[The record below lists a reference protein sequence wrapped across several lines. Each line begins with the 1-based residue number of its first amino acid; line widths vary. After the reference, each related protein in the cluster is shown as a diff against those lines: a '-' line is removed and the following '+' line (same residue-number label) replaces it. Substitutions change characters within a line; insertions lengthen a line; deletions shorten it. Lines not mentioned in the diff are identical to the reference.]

1 MLERLQHRLGLQI
14 ISGVFFTSAGIAV
27 LFVALAIP
35 YGDRVAARFGLLTG
49 WVARNLGWFYIV
61 AVSALLIFLLALAIS
76 RYGNIRLGADDSRPD
91 YSNVTWFTMLFAA
104 GIGTILMFWGVAEP
118 ISHFAHPP
126 MEGVQSGSAQAASD
140 AMTIALYHFGLHT
153 WTIFAL
159 PGLAIG
165 YFAYRHNLP
174 MRISSVFYPLLGD
187 KAFGPWGWG
196 VDVIAV
202 LGTLFGVATSLGL
215 GTLQLNSGLNY
226 LFGVPSTGVV
236 QAVLITIIAG
246 TAAISVA
253 LGLEKGVRRLSQ
265 INILLAVVLLAFV
278 LVVGPTVF
286 IAEGVVQSVGSY
298 LSALPS
304 LAFWTETFNDSD
316 WQRQWT
322 LFYWAWTITW
332 APYVG
337 IFIARISR
345 GRTIREFVC
354 GVLFAPTAFTLLWFG
369 IFGLSAI
376 QVEMDGQIALAEQV
390 QRDPSVAIFA
400 FLEAF
405 PLPGIASALSV
416 VIIIIFFTTSS
427 DSASLVIDMLTRRDD
442 QPSLV
447 RQRIFWAAA
456 QGVIA
461 AVLLL
466 AGGLNALQ
474 NVITSLGLPFC
485 ILLIFMAVAL
495 FNALRADYRGYS
507 MDELVRGK
515 VFPEVVATSEAKQEN
530 DHVSESVDRPMPCAC
545 IAGAEEGAPSGKP
558 IELVNGC
565 DRLSPQVLIKT
576 FWLPVEND
584 VNPNASAITKSN
596 YRCPF

>member
-1 MLERLQHRLGLQI
+1 VLERLQRRLGLQTI
-14 ISGVFFTSAGIAV
+14 PGVFFTSAGVAT
-27 LFVALAIP
+27 LFVALAVP
-35 YGDRVAARFGLLTG
+35 FDEAVAGSFGLLTG
-49 WVARNLGWFYIV
+49 WVARNLGWFYIL
-61 AVSALLIFLLALAIS
+61 AVSALLIFLLALAVS
-76 RYGNIRLGADDSRPD
+76 RYGDIRLGADDSRPD
-91 YSNVTWFTMLFAA
+91 YSNLTWFTMLFAA

-118 ISHFAHPP
+118 VSHFSSPP
-126 MEGVQSGSAQAASD
+126 FDGVQPGSEQAASD

-174 MRISSVFYPLLGD
+174 MRISSLFYPILGERVY
-187 KAFGPWGWG
+187 GPWGWA

-226 LFGVPSTGVV
+226 LFGTPSSGLV
-236 QAVLITIIAG
+236 QVALIAVITSIAA
-246 TAAISVA
+246 TSVA
-253 LGLEKGVRRLSQ
+253 LGLDKGVRRLSQ
-265 INILLAVVLLAFV
+265 LNILLAMALLAFV
-278 LVVGPTVF
+278 LIVGPTVF
-286 IAEGVVQSVGSY
+286 IAEGMVQSVGDY
-298 LSALPS
+298 FDALPW
-304 LAFWTETFNDSD
+304 LAFWTETFKDTD

-322 LFYWAWTITW
+322 LFYWAWTISW

-345 GRTIREFVC
+345 GRTIREFVA
-354 GVLFAPTAFTLLWFG
+354 GVLFAPTAFTLVWFG

-376 QVEMDGQIALAEQV
+376 NVEMGGEIALAEQV
-390 QRDPSVAIFA
+390 HQDPSVAIFA

-405 PLPGIASALSV
+405 PFSGVASALSV
-416 VIIIIFFTTSS
+416 VIIVVFFTTSS

-447 RQRIFWAAA
+447 RQRIFWAVA

-461 AVLLL
+461 ATLLL
-466 AGGLNALQ
+466 AGGLDALQ

-495 FNALRADYRGYS
+495 FRALRADYRGYS
-507 MDELVRGK
+507 MNELVHGRA
-515 VFPEVVATSEAKQEN
+515 FPEVEASSGTKQE
-530 DHVSESVDRPMPCAC
+530 SEYVPETVDR
-545 IAGAEEGAPSGKP
+545 
-558 IELVNGC
+558 N
-565 DRLSPQVLIKT
+565 
-576 FWLPVEND
+576 
-584 VNPNASAITKSN
+584 
-596 YRCPF
+596 

>member
-1 MLERLQHRLGLQI
+1 VLERLQRRLGLQI
-14 ISGVFFTSAGIAV
+14 IPGVFFTSAGVAA
-27 LFVALAIP
+27 LFVALAVP
-35 YGDRVAARFGLLTG
+35 FDQAVADSFGLLTG
-49 WVARNLGWFYIV
+49 WVAHNLGWFYIL
-61 AVSALLIFLLALAIS
+61 AVSALLIFLLGLAVS

-91 YSNVTWFTMLFAA
+91 YSNLTWFTMLFAA

-126 MEGVQSGSAQAASD
+126 FEGVQPGSERAASD

-153 WTIFAL
+153 WTIFAM
-159 PGLAIG
+159 PGLAIA

-174 MRISSVFYPLLGD
+174 MRISSLFYPILGER
-187 KAFGPWGWG
+187 AFGPWGQT

-226 LFGVPSTGVV
+226 LFGVPSTGPV
-236 QAVLITIIAG
+236 QVMLIAVITCIAA
-246 TAAISVA
+246 TSVA
-253 LGLEKGVRRLSQ
+253 LGLDKGVRRLSQ
-265 INILLAVVLLAFV
+265 LNIVLAMTLLAFV
-278 LVVGPTVF
+278 LTAGPTVF
-286 IAEGVVQSVGSY
+286 IAEGMVQSVGDY
-298 LSALPS
+298 LDALPR
-304 LAFWTETFNDSD
+304 LAFWTETFKDTD

-322 LFYWAWTITW
+322 LFYWAWTISW

-345 GRTIREFVC
+345 GRTIREFVG
-354 GVLFAPTAFTLLWFG
+354 GVLFAPTAFTLVWFG

-376 QVEMDGQIALAEQV
+376 QVEMNGQIALAEQV

-405 PLPGIASALSV
+405 PLGDVASALSV
-416 VIIIIFFTTSS
+416 VIIVIFFTTSS

-456 QGVIA
+456 QGMIA
-461 AVLLL
+461 ATLLL
-466 AGGLNALQ
+466 AGGLDALQ

-485 ILLIFMAVAL
+485 ILLIFMAVSL
-495 FNALRADYRGYS
+495 FRAIRADYRGYS
-507 MDELVRGK
+507 VNELIQGRA
-515 VFPEVVATSEAKQEN
+515 FPELGATSDTKQEN
-530 DHVSESVDRPMPCAC
+530 EHVSKAVGRH
-545 IAGAEEGAPSGKP
+545 
-558 IELVNGC
+558 
-565 DRLSPQVLIKT
+565 
-576 FWLPVEND
+576 
-584 VNPNASAITKSN
+584 
-596 YRCPF
+596 

>member
-1 MLERLQHRLGLQI
+1 MLERLQRRLGLQTI
-14 ISGVFFTSAGIAV
+14 PGVFFTSAGIAA

-35 YGDRVAARFGLLTG
+35 FDAVVADSFGLLTG
-49 WVARNLGWFYIV
+49 WVARNLGWFYIF
-61 AVSALLIFLLALAIS
+61 AVSALLIFLLGLAVS

-91 YSNVTWFTMLFAA
+91 YSNLTWFTMLFAA

-118 ISHFAHPP
+118 ISHFANPP
-126 MEGVQSGSAQAASD
+126 FDGVQPGSEQAASD

-159 PGLAIG
+159 PGLAIA

-174 MRISSVFYPLLGD
+174 MRISSLFYPILGER
-187 KAFGPWGWG
+187 AFGPWGWA

-226 LFGVPSTGVV
+226 LFGVPSTGLV
-236 QAVLITIIAG
+236 QAILIAVITGIAA
-246 TAAISVA
+246 TSVA
-253 LGLEKGVRRLSQ
+253 LGLDKGVRRLSQ
-265 INILLAVVLLAFV
+265 LNIVLAMTLLAFV
-278 LVVGPTVF
+278 LIAGPTVF
-286 IAEGVVQSVGSY
+286 IAEGMVQSIGDY
-298 LSALPS
+298 LDALPR
-304 LAFWTETFNDSD
+304 LAFWTETFKDTD

-322 LFYWAWTITW
+322 LFYWAWTISW

-345 GRTIREFVC
+345 GRTIREFVA
-354 GVLFAPTAFTLLWFG
+354 GVLFAPTAFTLVWFG

-376 QVEMDGQIALAEQV
+376 NVEMNGQIALAEQV
-390 QRDPSVAIFA
+390 QQDPSVAIFA
-400 FLEAF
+400 FLEAL
-405 PLPGIASALSV
+405 PLSGMASALSV
-416 VIIIIFFTTSS
+416 MIIVIFFTTSS

-447 RQRIFWAAA
+447 RQRIFWAVA

-461 AVLLL
+461 ATLLL
-466 AGGLNALQ
+466 AGGLDALQ

-495 FNALRADYRGYS
+495 FRALRADYRGYS
-507 MDELVRGK
+507 MNELVRGRA
-515 VFPEVVATSEAKQEN
+515 FPEVEAGSETKQEN
-530 DHVSESVDRPMPCAC
+530 DHVSETVDR
-545 IAGAEEGAPSGKP
+545 
-558 IELVNGC
+558 
-565 DRLSPQVLIKT
+565 D
-576 FWLPVEND
+576 
-584 VNPNASAITKSN
+584 
-596 YRCPF
+596 